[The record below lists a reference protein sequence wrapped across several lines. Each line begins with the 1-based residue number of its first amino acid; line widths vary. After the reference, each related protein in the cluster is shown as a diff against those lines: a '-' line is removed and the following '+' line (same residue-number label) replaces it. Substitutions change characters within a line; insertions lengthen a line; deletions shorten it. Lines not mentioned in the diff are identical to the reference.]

1 MAQNFEDDTSD
12 YLGFQYKDYLNKIM
26 AKAMSKPAEY
36 YKIRADTLQELI
48 QVVIK
53 QVYETYYRL

>member
-1 MAQNFEDDTSD
+1 
-12 YLGFQYKDYLNKIM
+12 M